1 MPIQSAKLFQSAKLL
16 GANLK
21 SIVFFGNRDCAIPM
35 DQKRGRN
42 ALTARGGLLQGLA
55 NCAGSVSI
63 TVVEKKKERGYA
75 GCVGLGHLGK
85 LEAAVSIVLLK
96 RKQAEKY
103 VLMRKE
109 YSFPNSN

>member
-1 MPIQSAKLFQSAKLL
+1 MPIQSEKLI
-16 GANLK
+16 GASLK
-21 SIVFFGNRDCAIPM
+21 SIVLFGHRNCAILM
-35 DQKRGRN
+35 AQKKRSH
-42 ALTARGGLLQGLA
+42 ALDARGGLLQGLA

-85 LEAAVSIVLLK
+85 LEAAVRIVLLM
-96 RKQAEKY
+96 RRQAEKY

-109 YSFPNSN
+109 CSFPNSN